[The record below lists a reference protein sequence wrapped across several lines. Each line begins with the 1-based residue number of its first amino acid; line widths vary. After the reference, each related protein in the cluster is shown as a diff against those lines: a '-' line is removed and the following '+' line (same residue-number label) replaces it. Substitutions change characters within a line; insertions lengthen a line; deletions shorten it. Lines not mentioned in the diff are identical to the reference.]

1 MSKRRVLVVEDDA
14 DWNRTLTTA
23 LRLDDFEV
31 VEARTLDA
39 ALMRLRQLKPD
50 VVTLDMNL
58 DRGSEEGWQIL
69 QEIDV
74 MLDGPEVVVVTV
86 VNFDVAEMKTLL
98 RGYDVADIIPKSRY
112 DDQVLR
118 RAVKTAIAARR
129 QAEAIPL
136 TDRETEVLRLVV
148 SGLTNKEIADQL
160 SISLNTVKTHLKT
173 IFEKLAVTNRM
184 EAGNRARE
192 LRIL

>member
-1 MSKRRVLVVEDDA
+1 MSKRRVLVVENDPA
-14 DWNRTLTTA
+14 WSRTLTTA
-23 LRLDDFEV
+23 LRLDDYEV
-31 VEARTLDA
+31 IEARTLA
-39 ALMRLRQLKPD
+39 VALTRLRQLKPD

-58 DRGSEEGWQIL
+58 DQDREEGWQIL

-74 MLDGPEVVVVTV
+74 MLDGPEVIVVTV
-86 VNFDVAEMKTLL
+86 VEFDVAEMKTLL

-118 RAVKTAIAARR
+118 RAVKAAIAARS

-136 TDRETEVLRLVV
+136 TDREAEVLRLVV
-148 SGLTNKEIADQL
+148 SGLTNKEIAGKL

>member
-1 MSKRRVLVVEDDA
+1 MPKRRVLVVEDDPG
-14 DWNRTLTTA
+14 WSRTLTTA
-23 LRLDDFEV
+23 LRLDDYEV
-31 VEARTLDA
+31 IEARTLDA

-58 DRGSEEGWQIL
+58 DRAGGQGWQIL
-69 QEIDV
+69 QEVDV

-86 VNFDVAEMKTLL
+86 VEFDVAEMKTLL

-118 RAVKTAIAARR
+118 RAVKAAIAARS

>member
-1 MSKRRVLVVEDDA
+1 MTKRRILVVEDDPE
-14 DWNRTLTTA
+14 WNRTLTTA
-23 LRLDDFEV
+23 LRLDDYEV
-31 VEARTLDA
+31 IEARTLDA
-39 ALMRLRQLKPD
+39 ALTHLRQLKPD

-58 DRGSEEGWQIL
+58 NPAGNQGWQIL
-69 QEIDV
+69 HEVDV

-86 VNFDVAEMKTLL
+86 VKFDVAEMKTLL
-98 RGYDVADIIPKSRY
+98 RGYDVADIIPKSHY
-112 DDQVLR
+112 DDHVLR
-118 RAVKTAIAARR
+118 RAVKAAIATRS

-136 TDRETEVLRLVV
+136 SDREIEVLRLVI
-148 SGLTNKEIADQL
+148 SGLTNKEIAVKL

-192 LRIL
+192 LKVL